1 MRLTPLR
8 QRPLPYPRTK
18 PPADPAPETA
28 GHTPAPTPTPA
39 PVPPPDPAPAAPAAP
54 TLVSVV
60 RRTLVPAVHATNA
73 QSRAFHTV
81 YAIATLPLVI
91 ALHLALWALSTPGR
105 LGVTVLVLY
114 GIARTG
120 ILTPPPTH

>member
-8 QRPLPYPRTK
+8 QRLLPYPRGK
-18 PPADPAPETA
+18 SPADPAPETA
-28 GHTPAPTPTPA
+28 GHTPAPAPTPA
-39 PVPPPDPAPAAPAAP
+39 APPVPAPAAAPAAP
-54 TLVSVV
+54 TLVSAV
-60 RRTLVPAVHATNA
+60 RRTLAPAVQATNA

>member
-18 PPADPAPETA
+18 SPADPAPETA
-28 GHTPAPTPTPA
+28 GHTPAPAPT
-39 PVPPPDPAPAAPAAP
+39 PVPPPVPAPAAPAAP

-60 RRTLVPAVHATNA
+60 RRTLAPAVQATNA

-120 ILTPPPTH
+120 ILTPTPTH

>member
-8 QRPLPYPRTK
+8 QRLLPDPRTK
-18 PPADPAPETA
+18 PPADPTPETA
-28 GHTPAPTPTPA
+28 GHTPGPAPI
-39 PVPPPDPAPAAPAAP
+39 PVPPPVPAAPAAP

-60 RRTLVPAVHATNA
+60 RRTLAPAVQATNT
-73 QSRAFHTV
+73 QTRAFHTV